1 LDVTTWKRRVRV
13 VVGAGAMALALASI
27 DARRVRSQEDDQ
39 VQAAGSDE
47 AGQEE
52 TTPTGAGAAP
62 ITAPAAAPP
71 TSPVTT
77 PPPADPVQRK
87 AWLAAELTAAIA
99 RHPELGGARIGVALV
114 DVDSGDLLWSRDP
127 DGAYSLASCTKLLT
141 SSAALA
147 RLGAGFRW
155 RTSVYAEQLDPV
167 TGVVTGDLYVRGRGD
182 PTLDDAAL
190 RELAVDLRRA
200 GVRRITGKLV
210 IDDSYFDGVVDPPHY
225 ADQPKERAG
234 YRAPIGGFGVD
245 DNAVTV
251 VIEPDPA
258 GSALAAVH
266 LDPPAG
272 RYVQLKEATVVTVA
286 EGRTRIRVVTR
297 AVHHSPTHLELT
309 VTGQIRADDG
319 VRHVRRRVDDPARFA
334 GEAFRAALRAEGLT
348 IGTRLVR
355 GRLPRAARELAAH
368 DSPPLGDV
376 LRGMD
381 KYSNN
386 FYADTLLKTMGAE
399 ARAAA
404 MPPPPPAPP
413 PTDPDAPPLL
423 PPPAPPATWDDGLAV
438 VRAFLT
444 GEVGLAAGSFRIEN
458 GSGLYDA
465 SALSPRALTRVL
477 RHAAADFRYG
487 PDLIAALP
495 IGGVDG
501 TLRRRF
507 AGTVAAGRVRAKTGT
522 LAEVSTLAGLLAV
535 DGRRPIAFA
544 VLVNDVPRRA
554 RHGARALEDE
564 LAEIGVVYAAPVTG
578 P

>member
-1 LDVTTWKRRVRV
+1 MRV

-47 AGQEE
+47 AAPEE
-52 TTPTGAGAAP
+52 TPPRDAGAATAP
-62 ITAPAAAPP
+62 VTAPAVAQA

-77 PPPADPVQRK
+77 PPPADPVKRK
-87 AWLAAELTAAIA
+87 AWLGAELTAAIA
-99 RHPELGGARIGVALV
+99 RHPELGGARIGAALV
-114 DVDSGDLLWSRDP
+114 DVDSGDLLWSRDL

-147 RLGAGFRW
+147 RLGPGFRW
-155 RTSVYAEQLDPV
+155 RTSVYAEKLDPV
-167 TGVVTGDLYVRGRGD
+167 TGVVAGDLYVRGRGD
-182 PTLDDAAL
+182 PTLDDDAL
-190 RELAVDLRRA
+190 RALAVDLRRA
-200 GVRRITGKLV
+200 GVRRVTGKLV

-225 ADQPKERAG
+225 ADQPKERAA

-286 EGRTRIRVVTR
+286 EGRTRVRVVTK

-309 VTGQIRADDG
+309 VTGQIHADEG
-319 VRHVRRRVDDPARFA
+319 ARHVRLRVDDPARFA
-334 GEAFRAALRAEGLT
+334 GEAFRVALRAEKIT

-355 GRLPRAARELAAH
+355 GHLPGAARELAAH
-368 DSPPLGDV
+368 DSAPLGDV

-399 ARAAA
+399 AKLAA

-438 VRAFLT
+438 VRDFLT

-465 SALSPRALTRVL
+465 SAMSPRALTRVL